1 MMEAHDVWLVVNAVS
16 VFVSSLAIVY
26 VVSTKRRI
34 AGVDARHLE
43 DEVVRMRIKLD
54 MLADGTERAPRTQ
67 RSGNVTV
74 DVLKVVTEEPKTAR
88 EIQAVLGQSRE
99 HVARLVKKM
108 SEDGYLERRDTR
120 PFRYSI
126 TKKGSKFLSSS

>member
-1 MMEAHDVWLVVNAVS
+1 MMETQDVWLVVNAVS

-26 VVSTKRRI
+26 VVSTRRKI
-34 AGVDARHLE
+34 SSVDTGHLE
-43 DEVVRMRIKLD
+43 DEVARMRIKLD
-54 MLADGTERAPRTQ
+54 MLTGGADQAPKTP
-67 RSGNVTV
+67 RSGNVMA
-74 DVLKVVTEEPKTAR
+74 DVLKVVMEEPKTAR

-99 HVARLVKKM
+99 HIARLVKKM

-126 TKKGSKFLSSS
+126 TKKGSKFLAGS

>member
-1 MMEAHDVWLVVNAVS
+1 MEAQNAWLVVNAIS
-16 VFVSSLAIVY
+16 VFVSSLVIVY
-26 VVSTKRRI
+26 VIGIKRKI
-34 AGVDARHLE
+34 PDVDARHLE

-54 MLADGTERAPRTQ
+54 MLTGNADRPPKTP
-67 RSGNVTV
+67 RSGNVMM
-74 DVLKVVTEEPKTAR
+74 DVLRVVTEEPKTAR

-108 SEDGYLERRDTR
+108 SEDGYLERRGMR

-126 TKKGSKFLSSS
+126 TEKGNQFLRS

>member
-1 MMEAHDVWLVVNAVS
+1 MWLVVSAIS

-26 VVSTKRRI
+26 VVSIKRKLSDVGTK
-34 AGVDARHLE
+34 HLE

-54 MLADGTERAPRTQ
+54 MLTSSAERPPKTP
-67 RSGNVTV
+67 RSGNVMV
-74 DVLKVVTEEPKTAR
+74 DVLKAVTEEPKTAR

-99 HVARLVKKM
+99 HVARLVKRM
-108 SEDGYLERRDTR
+108 SEDGYLERRSVR

-126 TKKGSKFLSSS
+126 TEKGSKFLNS